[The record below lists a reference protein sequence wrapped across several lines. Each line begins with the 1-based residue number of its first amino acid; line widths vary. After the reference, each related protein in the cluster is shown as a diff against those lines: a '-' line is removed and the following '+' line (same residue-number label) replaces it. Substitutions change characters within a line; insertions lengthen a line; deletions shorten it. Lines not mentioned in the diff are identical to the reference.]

1 MAAGPDAGAPQ
12 MPTAGMMPDGSMC
25 STDPADPHYDPACTI
40 PDPGAAAPPADGP
53 ADGMAD
59 VVDPQ
64 AGTMPD
70 GTPCSLDPDQPGY
83 NPACVVPA
91 PTDPAAAAAGTA
103 AFAGSP
109 ANHID
114 PERRLIAWY
123 VHGEG
128 AAKIGWGTD
137 GDFKRCEALAG
148 KHVPPEQVAG
158 FCANR
163 HHDATGTWPGPN
175 AHKGGHGGK
184 LDAERD
190 ALTAG
195 AAGVL
200 AVAPPAEWFTD
211 PHFKMAS
218 PMTVTN
224 EGRVFGHLAAWGTC
238 HIGMSHSCVTAPR
251 SRSGYAYFNM
261 GALLA
266 ADGTEVR
273 TGKITLDTIHPA
285 DGLSAAATQN
295 HYERTGR
302 VAADVVAGEDAHG
315 IWVPGPIRPGLSAA
329 QLRELRA
336 APLSGDWRRIGGN
349 LELVAA
355 LAVNVPGFPIPRPHG
370 LVAGGAVQSLVASGM
385 VPPRQVIA
393 PGRDGAFTLDD
404 MRYLKVLVDRER
416 SSQAA
421 MADLGT
427 LPLAADLARRV
438 RASALAMRAHS
449 HTPRG

>member
-1 MAAGPDAGAPQ
+1 
-12 MPTAGMMPDGSMC
+12 
-25 STDPADPHYDPACTI
+25 
-40 PDPGAAAPPADGP
+40 
-53 ADGMAD
+53 
-59 VVDPQ
+59 
-64 AGTMPD
+64 
-70 GTPCSLDPDQPGY
+70 
-83 NPACVVPA
+83 
-91 PTDPAAAAAGTA
+91 
-103 AFAGSP
+103 
-109 ANHID
+109 
-114 PERRLIAWY
+114 
-123 VHGEG
+123 
-128 AAKIGWGTD
+128 
-137 GDFKRCEALAG
+137 
-148 KHVPPEQVAG
+148 
-158 FCANR
+158 
-163 HHDATGTWPGPN
+163 
-175 AHKGGHGGK
+175 
-184 LDAERD
+184 
-190 ALTAG
+190 
-195 AAGVL
+195 
-200 AVAPPAEWFTD
+200 
-211 PHFKMAS
+211 
-218 PMTVTN
+218 
-224 EGRVFGHLAAWGTC
+224 
-238 HIGMSHSCVTAPR
+238 
-251 SRSGYAYFNM
+251 M

-315 IWVPGPIRPGLSAA
+315 IWVSGAIRPGLSAA